1 MIDVLLLDIG
11 GTNIRYAY
19 AEKDSLE
26 FTNSN
31 KKSLTSLEGFDE
43 LLDELLLD
51 GVIKSLVVSVA
62 GPLMNGSISMTNR
75 DFNIN
80 AEDLKEKYDLDNCYL
95 LNDWESIGYSLS
107 SSEESDIKY
116 IKEGKPFNNKSLF
129 LGPGTGLG
137 AALVVGN
144 DLVLPSEIGNTTML
158 TERLLKNFG
167 INDSNLYI
175 SLEDVVSGSAISKTY
190 ESISGSY
197 LSAEEVV
204 ALFINN
210 DEDAQKVIEG
220 FTISLAET
228 ISDLALIFISGNGIY
243 LAGGLIRTVYEIMN
257 KELFIKS
264 FLSNK
269 KPIHKDMLNLMPIGV
284 VNREYTCLYGNLN
297 FYNLR
302 NN

>member
-1 MIDVLLLDIG
+1 
-11 GTNIRYAY
+11 
-19 AEKDSLE
+19 
-26 FTNSN
+26 
-31 KKSLTSLEGFDE
+31 
-43 LLDELLLD
+43 
-51 GVIKSLVVSVA
+51 
-62 GPLMNGSISMTNR
+62 MNGSISMTNR

-80 AEDLKEKYDLDNCYL
+80 AEDIKEKYDLDKCYL
-95 LNDWESIGYSLS
+95 LNDWESLGYSLS

-137 AALVVGN
+137 AALVIGN

-167 INDSNLYI
+167 INDSDLYI

-197 LSAEEVV
+197 HSAEEVV
-204 ALFINN
+204 ALFMNN

-228 ISDLALIFISGNGIY
+228 ISDLGLIFISGNGIY

-269 KPIHKDMLNLMPIGV
+269 KPIHKDMLDLMPIGV

>member
-26 FTNSN
+26 FTNPN
-31 KKSLTSLEGFDE
+31 KKSLTSLEGFGA

-107 SSEESDIKY
+107 SSEEADIKY
-116 IKEGKPFNNKSLF
+116 IKEGKPFNNKTLF

-144 DLVLPSEIGNTTML
+144 DLVLPSEIGNTTIL

-167 INDSNLYI
+167 INDSDLYI

-190 ESISGSY
+190 ESISGFY

-228 ISDLALIFISGNGIY
+228 ISDLGLIFISGNGIY

>member
-1 MIDVLLLDIG
+1 MLDFACLPKNQNLYLLL
-11 GTNIRYAY
+11 
-19 AEKDSLE
+19 E
-26 FTNSN
+26 
-31 KKSLTSLEGFDE
+31 
-43 LLDELLLD
+43 
-51 GVIKSLVVSVA
+51 IKSEPTLDIANAVKQVIEQVRGTKVENRTVLHSFDWNLLEECHRVA
-62 GPLMNGSISMTNR
+62 PEI
-75 DFNIN
+75 
-80 AEDLKEKYDLDNCYL
+80 
-95 LNDWESIGYSLS
+95 
-107 SSEESDIKY
+107 
-116 IKEGKPFNNKSLF
+116 
-129 LGPGTGLG
+129 
-137 AALVVGN
+137 N

>member
-1 MIDVLLLDIG
+1 
-11 GTNIRYAY
+11 
-19 AEKDSLE
+19 
-26 FTNSN
+26 
-31 KKSLTSLEGFDE
+31 
-43 LLDELLLD
+43 
-51 GVIKSLVVSVA
+51 
-62 GPLMNGSISMTNR
+62 MTNR

-80 AEDLKEKYDLDNCYL
+80 AKDLKEKYNLDNCYL

-107 SSEESDIKY
+107 SSEEANIKY

-137 AALVVGN
+137 AALVIGN

-269 KPIHKDMLNLMPIGV
+269 KPIHKDMLDLMPIGV

>member
-26 FTNSN
+26 FTNPN
-31 KKSLTSLEGFDE
+31 KKSLTSLEGFGE

-107 SSEESDIKY
+107 SSEEADIKY
-116 IKEGKPFNNKSLF
+116 IKEGKPFNNKTLF

-144 DLVLPSEIGNTTML
+144 DLVLPSEIGNTTIL

-167 INDSNLYI
+167 INDSDLYI

-190 ESISGSY
+190 ESISGFY

-228 ISDLALIFISGNGIY
+228 ISDLGLIFISGNGIY

>member
-26 FTNSN
+26 FTNPN
-31 KKSLTSLEGFDE
+31 KKSLTSLEGFGE

-107 SSEESDIKY
+107 SSEEADIKY

-144 DLVLPSEIGNTTML
+144 DLVLPSEIGNTTIL

-167 INDSNLYI
+167 INDSDLYI

-190 ESISGSY
+190 ESISGFY

-228 ISDLALIFISGNGIY
+228 ISDLGLIFISGNGIY

>member
-26 FTNSN
+26 FTNPN
-31 KKSLTSLEGFDE
+31 KKSLTSLEGFGE

-107 SSEESDIKY
+107 SSEEADIKY
-116 IKEGKPFNNKSLF
+116 IKEGKPFNNKTLF

-144 DLVLPSEIGNTTML
+144 DLVLPSEIGNTTIL

-167 INDSNLYI
+167 INDSDLYI

-190 ESISGSY
+190 ESISGFY

>member
-1 MIDVLLLDIG
+1 
-11 GTNIRYAY
+11 
-19 AEKDSLE
+19 
-26 FTNSN
+26 
-31 KKSLTSLEGFDE
+31 
-43 LLDELLLD
+43 
-51 GVIKSLVVSVA
+51 
-62 GPLMNGSISMTNR
+62 MNGSISMTNR

-107 SSEESDIKY
+107 SSEEADIKY
-116 IKEGKPFNNKSLF
+116 IKEGKPFNNKTLF

-144 DLVLPSEIGNTTML
+144 DLVLPSEIGNTTIL

-167 INDSNLYI
+167 INDSDLYI

-190 ESISGSY
+190 ESISGFY

-228 ISDLALIFISGNGIY
+228 ISDLGLIFISGNGIY

>member
-26 FTNSN
+26 FTNPN

-107 SSEESDIKY
+107 SSEEADIKY

-137 AALVVGN
+137 AALVIGN

-167 INDSNLYI
+167 INDSDLYI

-190 ESISGSY
+190 ESISGFY

-228 ISDLALIFISGNGIY
+228 ISDLGLIFISGNGIY